1 MLREY
6 RKTRLHID
14 GRNIPYPADT
24 AMAYLTEHDGMT
36 EEEIEEM
43 DPELYTRL
51 NQIIGLKQSCF
62 LLRHTSYTCES
73 VPDDL
78 LALKKELIKE
88 VKQRFQYDFDDA
100 WMESLVPKTFE
111 R

>member
-6 RKTRLHID
+6 RKTRLCID
-14 GRNIPYPADT
+14 GRSIPYPADT
-24 AMAYLTEHDGMT
+24 ALVYLMEHDGMT
-36 EEEIEEM
+36 KEEVEAM
-43 DPELYTRL
+43 DPKLYTRI

-78 LALKKELIKE
+78 LALRRL
-88 VKQRFQYDFDDA
+88 
-100 WMESLVPKTFE
+100 L
-111 R
+111 